1 MLSLSM
7 SRKGILTHSL
17 NVIYNLSL
25 TLCLS
30 LKQFM
35 KKNQELKMKKTI
47 ILCLVILFN
56 MGLHCNQ
63 LNLSWNKPAVDSQT
77 YTSFLENNYDE
88 EKIYQ
93 NIFISSESNFALASF
108 QDFTLAFKF
117 FLSQKDDN
125 NIWNYHSESFH
136 LAANLFT
143 GYEYN
148 KPGNTDY
155 YSFTYSGMKLRG
167 HLHKNLV
174 FYSNFW
180 KGHYS
185 NNIEYA
191 KANSVNHDSWT
202 QDSDDDTK
210 TYIDNMTGKI
220 QFNSAY
226 GNYAIGRGK
235 YEIGSNIGG
244 SIILSNSCNDY
255 GYASASIPFGN
266 FQVKIIHASI
276 LPDTTKIVHL
286 NKPENFVSDK
296 YLVTHTLD
304 WNPSQNLHMFMGEHV
319 VYGNRSIDPS
329 YLLPVSIF
337 RITEHNQSDR
347 DNVLIFM
354 GADWQIS
361 NFTTYFNFIF
371 DELSQS
377 KITTDWWGNKY
388 AFQTGSS
395 YKFKNHRI
403 GAEFTA
409 IRPWIYTHKYP
420 QNIFSNDNRALGF
433 SEGGNLL
440 QYAAELNL
448 QIRKNLHWNTN
459 AAFIRQGSVGNDFS
473 EDYDNRP
480 SDHAAWLEGTISN
493 RVKIK
498 STISWN
504 PLSHHK
510 LLFGINYSNHE
521 DEDSQKEIYLGYQA
535 EY

>member
-1 MLSLSM
+1 MN
-7 SRKGILTHSL
+7 KIL
-17 NVIYNLSL
+17 V
-25 TLCLS
+25 
-30 LKQFM
+30 
-35 KKNQELKMKKTI
+35 
-47 ILCLVILFN
+47 LCLVSMAYI
-56 MGLHCNQ
+56 GLQCNE
-63 LNLSWNKPAVDSQT
+63 LDLSWNKPAIVSQT
-77 YTSFLENNYDE
+77 YTSFLENNFDE

-93 NIFISSESNFALASF
+93 DIFKSSESNFSLASF

-117 FLSQKDDN
+117 FLSQKDEN

-136 LAANLFT
+136 LAGNIFT
-143 GYEYN
+143 GYQF
-148 KPGNTDY
+148 NTPENEDY
-155 YSFTYSGMKLRG
+155 YSFTYYGMKLRG

-191 KANSVNHDSWT
+191 KANSINHDSWT
-202 QDSDDDTK
+202 QDSDDETK

-226 GNYAIGRGK
+226 GSYAIGRGK

-255 GYASASIPFGN
+255 GYASASIPFGQ
-266 FQVKIIHASI
+266 FQIKIIHSSLVA
-276 LPDTTKIVHL
+276 DTTYTAGT
-286 NKPENFVSDK
+286 VSDK
-296 YLVTHTLD
+296 YLATHTLE
-304 WNPSQNLHMFMGEHV
+304 WNPHQNLHMFMGEHV
-319 VYGNRSIDPS
+319 VYGNRAIDPS

-347 DNVLIFM
+347 DNVLIFL

-409 IRPWIYTHKYP
+409 IRPWIYTHKYE
-420 QNIFSNDNRALGF
+420 QNVFSNDNRALGF
-433 SEGGNLL
+433 AEGGNLL

-448 QIRKNLHWNTN
+448 QIRKNLHWDTN
-459 AAFIRQGSVGNDFS
+459 AAFIRQGSVGKDFS
-473 EDYDNRP
+473 ENYDDRP
-480 SDHAAWLEGTISN
+480 SDHAAWLEGDISN
-493 RVKIK
+493 RLKLK
-498 STISWN
+498 SSITWQV
-504 PLSHHK
+504 LAHHK
-510 LLFGINYSNHE
+510 FLLGINYVDHANTE
-521 DEDSQKEIYLGYQA
+521 DKREIFAGYQA